1 MCHMGTYSNL
11 RLEVLSP
18 LAAKKISRIWAVT
31 PLITYVAF
39 SNAIMGFVNLDL
51 GPPQFLGRFG
61 RRAAAAARGESG
73 EGL

>member
-31 PLITYVAF
+31 PLTILEPLFCFGVALLLF
-39 SNAIMGFVNLDL
+39 ALTRASFVAIHGRVDL
-51 GPPQFLGRFG
+51 R
-61 RRAAAAARGESG
+61 
-73 EGL
+73 